1 MQAIPPLDVM
11 QSAPEI
17 LDTRTGPVT
26 HPSNPSKDFA
36 SVLAQRYEDA
46 PARDQGLR
54 QTNPAARE
62 PQSSEV
68 QDHQDESTQ
77 EDVKPARDASAEAE
91 LPQNLA
97 ASLALI
103 GVNAAPANPS
113 NAAAAKSDATVPDP
127 DNLAVVLVASADENI
142 AAQNQNSDMPLS
154 LLEQVT
160 EPLPNPQPQD
170 STPVTAHFLQAMS
183 DALKTTGEDAAAA
196 VQAPKAENDANA
208 PTLAQTSS
216 PTADAAAA
224 VQAPKAENDVN
235 APTVTQTSS
244 LTADAA
250 TVQKTSSPP
259 LVDAPDEMVDLGA
272 WLKTIAQDFADKPSE
287 PLSRE
292 TTIQQPLGGSPKL
305 AYTDKDA
312 EGSDMRVSAA
322 PAQVQ
327 DALAAK
333 PASTAPTQTT
343 EQATLAA
350 LDKLALQSVRLLV
363 SSGEKTLTVQ
373 LAPPSLGELRIEIS
387 TVKDT
392 LNVSLISG
400 NEGVRDVLQ
409 GHAPALREA
418 LMRNG
423 IELVNVAVLPA
434 LAGHPAAG
442 QNTGH
447 APPNFQQMTSPAR
460 FASLTTAESEPS
472 IKAMYTRAA
481 PHDGTLNLFV

>member
-1 MQAIPPLDVM
+1 
-11 QSAPEI
+11 
-17 LDTRTGPVT
+17 
-26 HPSNPSKDFA
+26 
-36 SVLAQRYEDA
+36 
-46 PARDQGLR
+46 
-54 QTNPAARE
+54 
-62 PQSSEV
+62 
-68 QDHQDESTQ
+68 
-77 EDVKPARDASAEAE
+77 
-91 LPQNLA
+91 
-97 ASLALI
+97 
-103 GVNAAPANPS
+103 
-113 NAAAAKSDATVPDP
+113 
-127 DNLAVVLVASADENI
+127 
-142 AAQNQNSDMPLS
+142 MPLS

-170 STPVTAHFLQAMS
+170 SAPVTARFLQAMS
-183 DALKTTGEDAAAA
+183 DALKTAGKDAAAAVQAPKAQNDGNAPTVAQTSSPTTAAAAAVQAPKAQNDANAPTITQTSSPTPAAAAAVQAPKAQNDVNAPTVAQTSSPTTAAAAA
-196 VQAPKAENDANA
+196 VQAPKAENNVNA
-208 PTLAQTSS
+208 PTVTQTSS

-224 VQAPKAENDVN
+224 
-235 APTVTQTSS
+235 
-244 LTADAA
+244 
-250 TVQKTSSPP
+250 VQKTSSPP

-292 TTIQQPLGGSPKL
+292 TAIQQPLGGSPRL

-387 TVKDT
+387 TMKHT

-418 LMRNG
+418 LARNG

-434 LAGHPAAG
+434 LAGHAATG

-447 APPNFQQMTSPAR
+447 APPNFQQMTLPAR
-460 FASLTTAESEPS
+460 FASLMTAESEPS
-472 IKAMYTRAA
+472 LKAMYTRAA